1 MNADTPGHDGAA
13 LMRPTD
19 HARLLIHKAQLALA
33 GLAVPVALLVG
44 VIATDLESVQL
55 AAVTGEVEVTPLA
68 ARYASEHPASS
79 PGALAR
85 AEESATRIVDAPSGS
100 MASAAERRH
109 AGLTAG
115 LTAGLGTL
123 LGCWTLLIALCA
135 LWRRRLAARDV
146 RDWATGWAQ
155 VEPYWSNRTV

>member
-1 MNADTPGHDGAA
+1 MDADTPGHDGAA

-44 VIATDLESVQL
+44 VIATDPETVQL
-55 AAVTGEVEVTPLA
+55 AAVTGDVEVAPLA
-68 ARYASEHPASS
+68 DRYASERAAST

-85 AEESATRIVDAPSGS
+85 AEEIATRIATAPSGS
-100 MASAAERRH
+100 TASAAERRQV
-109 AGLTAG
+109 GLT
-115 LTAGLGTL
+115 TGLGTL
-123 LGCWTLLIALCA
+123 LVCWTLLIALGA

-146 RDWATGWAQ
+146 RDWAAGWAQ

>member
-1 MNADTPGHDGAA
+1 VNADTPGHDGAA

-19 HARLLIHKAQLALA
+19 HARLLIRKAQLALA

-44 VIATDLESVQL
+44 VIATDPETVQL
-55 AAVTGEVEVTPLA
+55 AAVTGVEMAPLA
-68 ARYASEHPASS
+68 ERYASEQPASA

-85 AEESATRIVDAPSGS
+85 AEEIATRIAAAPSGS
-100 MASAAERRH
+100 TASAAERRQ

-115 LTAGLGTL
+115 LTVGLGTL
-123 LGCWTLLIALCA
+123 LVCWTLLIALGA
-135 LWRRRLAARDV
+135 LWRRRLAARDL